1 MRILICAHDAPM
13 GPVDGFR
20 LHLSALIR
28 ELRGEH
34 DLRVLALRH
43 PDQVTGPTDDLD
55 TRWVRG
61 PSTGMVGKAVALPT
75 AIVQAR
81 PLGVSEMASRMRGPL
96 REELVAFRPHVVHVT
111 TQKLALLGPEMA
123 GRASVLAA
131 LDAWHRTVEADIDL
145 AGGLRR
151 LLIRRQLAWVRR
163 LEATD
168 LRAFGRVVVVSDEDR
183 EALLTVDP
191 SLPIEV
197 IPNGV
202 DADWFAPPIPPSDST
217 GLPQPDADR
226 VVFTGVM
233 SYSPNIA
240 AAEFLARRVMPRVRA
255 ARASARLAIVGRDP
269 SPAVTGL
276 RDLPGVEVVGAVP
289 DLRPWLWGSGVYACP
304 MVSGTGIKNKLLEA
318 MAAGAATVVTPRA
331 LQGIRARPNEE
342 VLVGSTEAELAD
354 QIVRVLSDERLA
366 AALGAA
372 ARGYV
377 RKEHSW
383 TSMADAYERVYT
395 EVRGHR

>member
-13 GPVDGFR
+13 GPVNGFR

-28 ELRGEH
+28 ELSREH
-34 DLRVLALRH
+34 QVRVLAFRH
-43 PDQVTGPTDDLD
+43 PDQDDSPAGD
-55 TRWVRG
+55 VDARWVRG
-61 PSTGMVGKAVALPT
+61 PSTGMMGKAVALPR
-75 AIVQAR
+75 AMFQRR
-81 PLGVSEMASRMRGPL
+81 PLGVSELAERLRGPL
-96 REELVAFRPHVVHVT
+96 REELVAFRPDVVHVT

-131 LDAWHRTVEADIDL
+131 LDAWHRTVEADIDV
-145 AGGLRR
+145 AGGFLRV
-151 LLIRRQLAWVRR
+151 LLRWQLAWVRR
-163 LEATD
+163 LEATG
-168 LRAFGRVVVVSDEDR
+168 LRGFGRVVVVSNEDR
-183 EALLTVDP
+183 EALLAVDP

-202 DADWFAPPIPPSDST
+202 DADWFAPPISPPDPT
-217 GLPQPDADR
+217 GIPQPDTDR

-240 AAEFLARRVMPRVRA
+240 AAEFLARRVMPRVRE
-255 ARASARLAIVGRDP
+255 ARASARLAIVGREP
-269 SPAVTGL
+269 SPAVTAL
-276 RDLPGVEVVGAVP
+276 RELPGVEVVGGVP

-342 VLVGSTEAELAD
+342 VLIGSTEAELAD
-354 QIVRVLSDERLA
+354 QIVRVLTDERLA

-372 ARGYV
+372 ARDYV

-395 EVRGHR
+395 EVRGRP